1 MDLLFRNNFT
11 LTEELIFECRVAF
24 ASKYDKFISVFG
36 LFISLF
42 GLIYLESN
50 LQDKFIFAF
59 CLFCCIY
66 MLFFLPKIRAK
77 KRYKQYLALHNCKPI
92 QKSIDFYSDSFES
105 ISSNGSRVSI
115 SYNNIKKIYNRSNML
130 IFMCKNNL
138 LVFIKKDEFS
148 QGTYYDFKTFITT
161 KTNLSF

>member
-1 MDLLFRNNFT
+1 MDVLFKNNFT
-11 LTEELIFECRVAF
+11 LTEELLLECRVAF
-24 ASKYDKFISVFG
+24 TNKCNKFFSILG

-50 LQDKFIFAF
+50 LRDKFIFAF
-59 CLFCCIY
+59 CLFCSIY

-77 KRYKQYLALHNCKPI
+77 NVYKQYLALHNYKQI
-92 QKSIDFYSDSFES
+92 QQSIDFYSNSFEN

-115 SYNNIKKIYNRSNML
+115 SYNNIKRIYNRNNML

-138 LVFIKKDEFS
+138 LVFIKKDGFN
-148 QGTYYDFKTFITT
+148 QGTYDNFKTFITT
-161 KTNLSF
+161 KTNLNF